1 MSKPARD
8 DLSSAQPEE
17 VVHPQP
23 ARRPLTCAT
32 GAAASERTAAY
43 RQDGGDEFLPYDK
56 NQPPVS
62 AFALGGMRRVLNPRA
77 AGAEPPAACA
87 MFTGLAHR
95 RGGRIGAR
103 VNRERRERAGQLARP
118 GTVARE
124 A

>member
-1 MSKPARD
+1 MSKPAAD

-17 VVHPQP
+17 VVHPEP

-43 RQDGGDEFLPYDK
+43 RQDGGDEFLPCDK

-87 MFTGLAHR
+87 MFTGLARR
-95 RGGRIGAR
+95 RGGR
-103 VNRERRERAGQLARP
+103 NRRP
-118 GTVARE
+118 AS
-124 A
+124 